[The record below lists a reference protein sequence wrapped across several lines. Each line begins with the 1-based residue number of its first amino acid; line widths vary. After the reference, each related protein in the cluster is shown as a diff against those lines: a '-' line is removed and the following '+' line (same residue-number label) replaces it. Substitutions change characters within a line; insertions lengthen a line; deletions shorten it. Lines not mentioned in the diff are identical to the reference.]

1 MEQKKK
7 VYAYF
12 DGSNF
17 YHLAKS
23 NYGVT
28 QVKFNHLANQLLR
41 LKSEELVL
49 IRYFIAPVNQQESLE
64 KYSAQQKFL
73 NNLIKTPLLDLY
85 LGKLVRRPLKNIN
98 ILCPKCGLQTSES
111 LNCPSCGK
119 IIKIHD
125 VYKSTE
131 KGVDVHLG
139 ISLLLDA
146 LENKY
151 DIALLFS
158 GDADF
163 CPAIKYILKNLNKE
177 IIFCHFPIPKTN
189 ELIQCC
195 SDSRLITKEMLEKS
209 KV

>member
-23 NYGVT
+23 NSGVT

-41 LKSEELVL
+41 LKSEELVR

-98 ILCPKCGLQTSES
+98 ILFHK
-111 LNCPSCGK
+111 K
-119 IIKIHD
+119 
-125 VYKSTE
+125 
-131 KGVDVHLG
+131 
-139 ISLLLDA
+139 
-146 LENKY
+146 
-151 DIALLFS
+151 
-158 GDADF
+158 
-163 CPAIKYILKNLNKE
+163 
-177 IIFCHFPIPKTN
+177 
-189 ELIQCC
+189 
-195 SDSRLITKEMLEKS
+195 
-209 KV
+209 